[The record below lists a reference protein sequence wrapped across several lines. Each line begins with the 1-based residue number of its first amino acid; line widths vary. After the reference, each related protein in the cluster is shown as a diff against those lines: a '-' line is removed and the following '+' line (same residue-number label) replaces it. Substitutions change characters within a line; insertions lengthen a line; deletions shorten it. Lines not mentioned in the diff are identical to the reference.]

1 MTLPKGKPKEITSAS
16 VTSLGSLRTWI
27 TRDGTPAL
35 LLSPL
40 NFLLSFPLAVK
51 SKSYCLLEWVWKNM
65 HTYNFWHIVC
75 APHPVITLYY
85 REIPKSNLTRVWRHM
100 APPPP
105 PPITWCKWHS
115 WMPLQWNQLSSGHF
129 TACLQYTP
137 THTSTLCRSEP
148 LILGRSFIPFH
159 FDWCSWQ
166 WSGLKGTS

>member
-65 HTYNFWHIVC
+65 HTYNFWHTVC

-85 REIPKSNLTRVWRHM
+85 KEISKSNLTRVWRHM
-100 APPPP
+100 AFFFFPKLHDASDIAECHCNGINSPVAILQPVYSTHPP
-105 PPITWCKWHS
+105 TLLLCVG
-115 WMPLQWNQLSSGHF
+115 LSH
-129 TACLQYTP
+129 
-137 THTSTLCRSEP
+137 
-148 LILGRSFIPFH
+148 
-159 FDWCSWQ
+159 
-166 WSGLKGTS
+166 